1 MEKDNKKTFEIVE
14 VRNTNSGAILDENC
28 FGYIGDIIEFYN
40 LNKMDSS
47 YRLQKVKRLDGVS
60 FSVGDTVTLEDE
72 TRPFVIESMN
82 YDSKFG
88 IMVYFAGYH
97 VGHPIL
103 NGLNQYEEP
112 VKINVPT
119 EITIDCIEYLLVPK
133 HKQ

>member
-14 VRNTNSGAILDENC
+14 VRNTNSGAILTENC
-28 FGYIGDIIEFYN
+28 FGFIDDIIEFYN
-40 LNKMDSS
+40 LNKMDGC

-72 TRPFVIESMN
+72 TTPFTIESMN

-88 IMVYFAGYH
+88 IMLYFVGFK

-103 NGLNQYEEP
+103 NGLNHYEEK
-112 VKINVPT
+112 VKVNVPS
-119 EITIDCIEYLLVPK
+119 EITIDGIEYLLVPK
-133 HKQ
+133 QKK